1 MRNRHKKLYICMVFT
16 LAWALSALAQSGR
29 LVVPPADQTSNAA
42 PSQPEQTML
51 NANLLDFSATAAA
64 AEKESGLPDAPSAAK
79 ADDIATPEPAAA
91 PDPPIRKGS
100 EGAPAAATGPSL
112 EGVADRHY
120 WAFTGAMFSAS
131 IADAE
136 LTQRCQQ
143 EKTCSYVPPSLR
155 SRAAMYGI
163 GIPADFA
170 VAYLTYHMKA
180 KHSHLWYVPS
190 ALVTAANVYVGIHAY
205 RRLR

>member
-1 MRNRHKKLYICMVFT
+1 VRNRHQKSYICLVFT
-16 LAWALSALAQSGR
+16 LVSSLCALAQSGSPTAPR
-29 LVVPPADQTSNAA
+29 ANQGPNATL
-42 PSQPEQTML
+42 SQPEQK
-51 NANLLDFSATAAA
+51 LLGAGLIDFSASALAYR
-64 AEKESGLPDAPSAAK
+64 EFGLPDAPSATK
-79 ADDIATPEPAAA
+79 ADDSASPEPTAP

-120 WAFTGAMFSAS
+120 WAFTSVMLGASV
-131 IADAE
+131 ADAE

-155 SRAAMYGI
+155 SRTAMYGI
-163 GIPADFA
+163 GLPADFA

-180 KHSHLWYVPS
+180 KHNHFWYVPS
-190 ALVTAANVYVGIHAY
+190 ALVTGANIYVGIHAY